1 MLRYSSLILVLSSA
15 VSLQA
20 VRADQVKPIQESFE
34 PKAPANLEAYTKVA
48 VIQFAPHGVA
58 PISQDKA
65 VIEAFKKSTRE
76 ALEEEIRVAASN
88 GAKLIITPE
97 FGLVGYP
104 DIPELEDEDDNFRN
118 RDDVEEYVETIPGP
132 TTRYFGKVAKE
143 LGVYI
148 HIGMVEVD
156 AKTKKYYNTAVALSP
171 AGDVVASYRKMG
183 LFEIEEDFL
192 SAGEDG
198 TTYEA
203 PFGRVG
209 LIICSDVYHSEPL
222 ASYRRAKVDV
232 IALSTSWAQ
241 MNTGWGYFTRAAR
254 ENNMYLLAAN
264 MPYFPDSGVI
274 NPDGSA
280 QSHFR
285 QTARA
290 IGYGYLPNKKARR

>member
-1 MLRYSSLILVLSSA
+1 MRYSSLILVLSSA
-15 VSLQA
+15 LSLQA
-20 VRADQVKPIQESFE
+20 VHADQVKPIPESFE
-34 PKAPANLEAYTKVA
+34 PKAPANPEAFTKVA

-58 PISQDKA
+58 PISQDKS
-65 VIEAFKKSTRE
+65 VVDAFKKSTRD
-76 ALEEEIRVAASN
+76 ALEEEIRTAAAN

-118 RDDVEEYVETIPGP
+118 RDDVDEYVETVPGP
-132 TTRYFGKVAKE
+132 TSRYFGKLAKE

-148 HIGMVEVD
+148 HIGLVEVD
-156 AKTKKYYNTAVALSP
+156 AKTKKFYNTAVALSP

-183 LFEIEEDFL
+183 LFEIEENYL
-192 SAGEDG
+192 SAGEEG
-198 TTYEA
+198 FTYDA

-209 LIICSDVYHSEPL
+209 LIICSDVYHTEPL
-222 ASYRRAKVDV
+222 ASYRRSKVDV

-241 MNTGWGYFTRAAR
+241 MNTGWGFFTRAAR
-254 ENNMYLLAAN
+254 ENNAYLLAAN

-290 IGYGYLPNKKARR
+290 IGYGYLPNKKVRR